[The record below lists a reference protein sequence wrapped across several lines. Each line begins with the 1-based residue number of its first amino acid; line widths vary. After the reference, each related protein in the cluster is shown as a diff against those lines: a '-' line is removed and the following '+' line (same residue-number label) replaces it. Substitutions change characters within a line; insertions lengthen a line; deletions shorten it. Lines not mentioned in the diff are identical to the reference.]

1 MKKQKYPIFL
11 IMVCV
16 IFLICGILMTYFSF
30 YDLSSTELTN
40 TSEINGVFNHYYE
53 GKNNYDFSKI
63 YLDDGTYY
71 NITSPISRSF
81 NETDFIKDTKK
92 GDEIKL
98 IIDLDS
104 TNRHII
110 MIQTSKKIYLSLDDS
125 ENSLQSNNIMGI
137 VLGLVITFA
146 SIGLIIFM
154 LKNIKINCPGLYG
167 QHKSP

>member
-1 MKKQKYPIFL
+1 MKKQKYSIFL
-11 IMVCV
+11 IVICV
-16 IFLICGILMTYFSF
+16 IFLIIGILMTCFSL
-30 YDLSSTELTN
+30 YDLSLIKLTN
-40 TSEINGVFNHYYE
+40 TREINGVFNHYYE

-81 NETDFIKDTKK
+81 NETAFIKDTNK

-104 TNRHII
+104 ANKHIV
-110 MIQTSKKIYLSLDDS
+110 MIQTNKNIYLSLKQS

-137 VLGLVITFA
+137 ALGLVITLV
-146 SIGLIIFM
+146 SIGLLFFITIRRRK
-154 LKNIKINCPGLYG
+154 L
-167 QHKSP
+167 